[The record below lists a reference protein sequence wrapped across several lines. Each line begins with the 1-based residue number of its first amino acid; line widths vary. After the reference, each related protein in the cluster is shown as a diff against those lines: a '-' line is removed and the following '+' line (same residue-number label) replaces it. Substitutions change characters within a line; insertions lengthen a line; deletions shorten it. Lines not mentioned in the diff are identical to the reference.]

1 MNNEATLYITVPC
14 FKKIKDKYNKIS
26 ALELLRRY
34 VEEIG
39 KPHVI
44 VNIR

>member
-1 MNNEATLYITVPC
+1 MRPHCTSLYHI
-14 FKKIKDKYNKIS
+14 KKIKDKYKIS

-34 VEEIG
+34 KEEIG

-44 VNIR
+44 INIR